1 MFYNQ
6 SFMLHPA
13 KEALRWK
20 DVGKG
25 TDVPQLPP
33 GATCDLTFKEVGLQ
47 PEFEAYDLA
56 VTPPG
61 VGS

>member
-6 SFMLHPA
+6 NFRLHPA
-13 KEALRWK
+13 NQALRWMNA
-20 DVGKG
+20 GKG
-25 TDVPQLPP
+25 PNLPQLPP
-33 GATCDLTFKEVGLQ
+33 RATRDLTFKEVGLQ